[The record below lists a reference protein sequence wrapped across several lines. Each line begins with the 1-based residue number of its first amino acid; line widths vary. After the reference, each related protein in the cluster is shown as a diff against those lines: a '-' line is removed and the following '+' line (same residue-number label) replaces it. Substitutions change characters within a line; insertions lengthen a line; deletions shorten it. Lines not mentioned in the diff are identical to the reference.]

1 LPEKKVYLPI
11 TTFFSPK
18 AIFSYFGCLNQIN
31 MKYLTSLFLL
41 FLLGMQPALAQDTL
55 PVSAMQALEYRSVGP
70 ARGGRV
76 TAVSGVPGQPYTY
89 YMGATGGGVWK
100 TTDGGLSWNNI
111 SDGYFKAGS
120 IGAIAVAPSDDNVV
134 YVGTGSADP
143 RGNVSPGVGMYK
155 SEDAGETWT
164 FIGLPKAGQ
173 IAKIIIHPQDPEKI
187 LVAVLG
193 NVFGPSKE
201 RGVYRSADGG
211 NNWEKVLYV
220 DERTGAIDL
229 IMDAKNPRV
238 LYAGFWTAE
247 RKPWTFIDGSESGGV
262 YKSIDGGDNWQ
273 QVKNGLPG
281 GVNGRIGLAISP
293 VNPKRIWVFIENQ
306 EETKG
311 GLYRSDDGGASFS
324 RINRDHELRQRA
336 WYYSRIF
343 ADPQDE
349 NTLYFMNVRMHKSID
364 GGKTFTTIRTPHGD
378 NHALWINPE
387 NTQLM
392 VQGNDGGA
400 NVTVN
405 GGQTWTTQYNQPTS
419 EFYRLTI
426 DNQFPYRLYA
436 AQQDN
441 STISVPSR
449 AQSRISPEAEWFA
462 VGGGESGHIAV
473 DPRNPN
479 LIYAGNYIGQIT
491 RLDREK
497 GHSKDVVAY
506 PQMHD
511 GTAPRDIVYRFQW
524 NAPIRISPHDPD
536 VVYHCSQYVHRT
548 EDGGRT
554 WETISPDLTTDK
566 DEYHNIPGEPV
577 QHDHTG
583 VELYTTIFAFEES
596 PKVKGELW
604 AGTDDGRLH
613 LSRDNGESWKEITP
627 KDLPVEGTI
636 NMIELSV
643 HDPGRALIAVY
654 KYRENDF
661 RPYIF
666 LTDNYGRSWKR
677 LTDGENG
684 IPADHFVRVV
694 REDPIR
700 EGLLYAGTE
709 FGMYISFNEGKQW
722 QPFQQNLPIV
732 PITDM
737 QIKDNDLVLAT
748 QGRSFWIMDD
758 LSPLREMDERLLAQ
772 EAHLFPPNT
781 AYRTQLGNYYGVAAP
796 DQAPSGALI
805 HFYVN
810 EPQKEAPISIEIVD
824 PFGES
829 RVTYSTKPDKDKKE
843 RKLTVK
849 PGLNRLE
856 WNLRYEAPK
865 TQPGSRFSLAN
876 LSGVKATIGT
886 HTVVME
892 VGEQRMQKTFE
903 VKTDPR
909 WTQTKEDLHAQH
921 DLAVEVMT
929 LLNTCHAT
937 IGEIRDL
944 RSQIKD
950 IQNRLSKTGTSSS
963 AFTELSQSVLSDL
976 EALEAELIQ
985 TKSESGQDPINY
997 PPMLDDQIAYLYSIV
1012 NGQDDRP
1019 TEGAYQRY
1027 EDVKKAYEVHHQ
1039 AFQQLCA
1046 EQLPKLNSQLNNAGF
1061 KVIGAEDR

>member
-1 LPEKKVYLPI
+1 
-11 TTFFSPK
+11 
-18 AIFSYFGCLNQIN
+18 
-31 MKYLTSLFLL
+31 
-41 FLLGMQPALAQDTL
+41 
-55 PVSAMQALEYRSVGP
+55 MQALEYRAVGP

-76 TAVSGVPGQPYTY
+76 TAVCGVPGQPYTY

-100 TTDGGLSWNNI
+100 TTDGGLSWGNI
-111 SDGYFKAGS
+111 SDDYFKAGS
-120 IGAIAVAPSDDNVV
+120 IGAIAIAPSDENVI
-134 YVGTGSADP
+134 YVGTGSADL

-155 SEDAGETWT
+155 SEDAGETWS
-164 FIGLPKAGQ
+164 FVGLPKAGQ
-173 IAKIIIHPQDPEKI
+173 IARIIIHPQNPDQV

-201 RGVYRSADGG
+201 RGVYRTDDGG
-211 NNWEKVLYV
+211 AHWEKVLYV

-229 IMDAKNPRV
+229 VMDAKNPRV

-262 YKSIDGGDNWQ
+262 YKSTDGGDSWQ
-273 QVKNGLPG
+273 QVHHGLPG

-293 VNPKRIWVFIENQ
+293 VNPKRVWVFIENK

-311 GLYRSDDGGASFS
+311 GLYRSDDSGASFR

-349 NTLYFMNVRMHKSID
+349 NTLYLLNVRMHKSID
-364 GGKTFTTIRTPHGD
+364 AGKSFTTVPTPHSD

-387 NTQLM
+387 NTQVM
-392 VQGNDGGA
+392 IEGNDGGA
-400 NVTVN
+400 AVTVN

-426 DNQFPYRLYA
+426 DQQFPYRLYG

-449 AQSRISPEAEWFA
+449 AQSRISPQAEWFA
-462 VGGGESGHIAV
+462 VGGGESGHIAI
-473 DPRNPN
+473 DPRNPD

-524 NAPIRISPHDPD
+524 NAPIRISPHDPE
-536 VVYHCSQYVHRT
+536 VIYHCSQYVHRT
-548 EDGGRT
+548 KDGGRT
-554 WETISPDLTTDK
+554 WDVISPDLTTNK
-566 DEYHNIPGEPV
+566 DEYQNIPGEPV

-596 PKVKGELW
+596 PRVQGELW

-636 NMIELSV
+636 NMIELSA

-666 LTDNYGRSWKR
+666 LTNNYGRTWKA
-677 LTDGENG
+677 LTDGEQG

-700 EGLLYAGTE
+700 RGLLYAGTE
-709 FGMYISFNEGKQW
+709 FGMYISFDEGKQW

-758 LSPLREMDERLLAQ
+758 LSPLREIDDRLLAQ

-781 AYRTQLGNYYGVAAP
+781 AYRTQLRNYYGTGAP
-796 DQAPSGALI
+796 DRAPSGALI

-810 EPQKEAPISIEIVD
+810 ETQKEALVKLEIVD

-829 RVTYSTKPDKDKKE
+829 RVTYSTQPDKEKKE
-843 RKLTVK
+843 RQLSIK

-856 WNLRYEAPK
+856 WNLRYEAPQ
-865 TQPGSRFSLAN
+865 TQPGARFSLAN
-876 LSGVKATIGT
+876 LSGVKATVGT

-892 VGEQRMQKTFE
+892 MDGQRWQKTFE

-909 WTQTKEDLHAQH
+909 WTQSREDLHAQH
-921 DLAVEVMT
+921 DLAVQVMD

-937 IGEIRDL
+937 IGEMRDL
-944 RSQIKD
+944 RGQIKT
-950 IQNRLSKTGTSSS
+950 IRKRLDKEGTSSR
-963 AFTELSQSVLSDL
+963 AFHELSQSVLDEL
-976 EALEAELIQ
+976 EALERELIQ

-1027 EDVKKAYEVHHQ
+1027 EDVKKAYEVHHD
-1039 AFQQLCA
+1039 AFQQLRA
-1046 EQLPKLNSQLNNAGF
+1046 EQLPRLNSQLNSAGF
-1061 KVIGAEDR
+1061 KLIGSEDR

>member
-1 LPEKKVYLPI
+1 MKNAFTLFFLSLLLCLPL
-11 TTFFSPK
+11 S
-18 AIFSYFGCLNQIN
+18 G
-31 MKYLTSLFLL
+31 
-41 FLLGMQPALAQDTL
+41 QDTL
-55 PVSAMQALEYRSVGP
+55 PNSAWQALEYRSVGP

-76 TAVSGVPGQPYTY
+76 TAVSGVAGQPYTY

-100 TTDGGLSWNNI
+100 TTDGGLSWDNI
-111 SDGYFKAGS
+111 SDGFYKAGS

-155 SEDAGETWT
+155 SEDAGETWS
-164 FIGLPKAGQ
+164 FIGLPRAGQ
-173 IAKIIIHPQDPEKI
+173 IAKIIIHPQNPDRV

-193 NVFGPSKE
+193 NVFGPSSE
-201 RGVYRSADGG
+201 RGVYRTVDGG
-211 NNWEKVLYV
+211 DNWKKILYV
-220 DERTGAIDL
+220 DDRTGAIDL
-229 IMDAKNPRV
+229 AMDAANPRV

-262 YKSIDGGDNWQ
+262 YKSTDGGDSWK
-273 QVKNGLPG
+273 QVNNGLPG
-281 GVNGRIGLAISP
+281 GINGRIGIAISP
-293 VNPKRIWVFIENQ
+293 VNAKRIWVFIENK

-311 GLYRSDDGGASFS
+311 GLYRSDNGGASFT
-324 RINRDHELRQRA
+324 RINRDHKLRQRA

-349 NTLYFMNVRMHKSID
+349 NTLYLLNARMHKSID
-364 GGKTFTTIRTPHGD
+364 GGKTFTTVPTPHSD

-387 NTQLM
+387 DTQVM
-392 VQGNDGGA
+392 IEGNDGGA
-400 NVTVN
+400 AVTVN
-405 GGQTWTTQYNQPTS
+405 GGKTWTTQYNQPTA

-491 RLDREK
+491 RFDRQK

-524 NAPIRISPHDPD
+524 NAPIRISPHNPE
-536 VVYHCSQYVHRT
+536 VVYHCSQFVHRT
-548 EDGGRT
+548 QDGGRT
-554 WETISPDLTTDK
+554 WEVISPDLSTNK
-566 DEYHNIPGEPV
+566 DEYQDIPGKPV

-596 PKVKGELW
+596 PKIQGELW

-613 LSRDNGESWKEITP
+613 LSRDNGKKWKEITP
-627 KDLPVEGTI
+627 ANLPYEGTI
-636 NMIELSV
+636 NMIELSA

-666 LTDNYGRSWKR
+666 LTNNYGRSWDL
-677 LTDGENG
+677 LTDGKNG

-700 EGLLYAGTE
+700 KGLLYAGTE
-709 FGMYISFNEGKQW
+709 FGMYISFNGGKNW

-737 QIKDNDLVLAT
+737 QIKENDLVVAT
-748 QGRSFWIMDD
+748 QGRSFWILDD
-758 LSPLREMDERLLAQ
+758 LSPLREVNDKVIRQDAY
-772 EAHLFPPNT
+772 LFPPAT
-781 AYRTQLGNYYGVAAP
+781 AYRTQLGNYRGVAAP
-796 DQAPSGALI
+796 DPAPNGALI
-805 HFYVN
+805 YFYLN
-810 EPQKEAPISIEIVD
+810 EEPEEEILSIELID

-829 RVTYSTKPDKDKKE
+829 RVTYSTQPDKNRKE
-843 RKLTVK
+843 QKLPVQ
-849 PGLNRLE
+849 PGLNRLD
-856 WNLRYEAPK
+856 WNLRYEAPE
-865 TQPGSRFSLAN
+865 TQPGARFSLAN
-876 LSGVKATIGT
+876 LSGIKATVGT
-886 HTVVME
+886 HTVVMKM
-892 VGEQRMQKTFE
+892 GDQRWQKTLV
-903 VKTDPR
+903 VKADPR
-909 WTQTKEDLHAQH
+909 WTQSQDDFHAQH
-921 DLAVEVMT
+921 DLALQVLE
-929 LLNTCHAT
+929 LLNSCHET

-944 RSQIKD
+944 RTQIKD
-950 IQNRLSKTGTSSS
+950 VQQRLDKMGTSST
-963 AFTELSQSVLSDL
+963 AFHELSKSVLSELDRL
-976 EALEAELIQ
+976 EQELIQ

-1019 TEGAYQRY
+1019 TTGAYQRY
-1027 EDVKKAYEVHHQ
+1027 EDVKKAFAVHHT
-1039 AFQQLCA
+1039 AFNALCA
-1046 EQLPKLNSQLNNAGF
+1046 EQLPKLNNQLNSAGF
-1061 KVIGAEDR
+1061 KLIGGEDR